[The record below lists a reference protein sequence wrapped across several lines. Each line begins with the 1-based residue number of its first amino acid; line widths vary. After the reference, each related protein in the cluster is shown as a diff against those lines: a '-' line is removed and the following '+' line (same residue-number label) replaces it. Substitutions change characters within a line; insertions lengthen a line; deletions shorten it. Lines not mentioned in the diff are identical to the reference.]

1 MGAHHAANTIG
12 FQMAAAS
19 LGGTLL
25 PAFGGYMAQRIS
37 LETIPAMLV
46 FTILAMLLL
55 YLFSTHFKSVAE
67 TL

>member
-1 MGAHHAANTIG
+1 MPPTPS
-12 FQMAAAS
+12 AS
-19 LGGTLL
+19 KWPPPAWAGLFL

-55 YLFSTHFKSVAE
+55 YLFSTRFKSTAE